1 MMLALLFFLEGPH
14 NVASHRCTVRFI
26 LCNKKLQWKVMGFG
40 DVTFPSSGYCSIC
53 FSLMLF
59 SGRKGEV
66 SAEEAAL
73 SHTLI
78 RKSDLDKD
86 KEQKGGAWCSGSAF
100 YWPYGSLAAMWRKT
114 AALWLGRRWFSVSY
128 SNKFHPVRTS
138 LLWCIPCRND
148 RLVFE
153 WRGHILAVYSV
164 EICPLAL
171 TGQLCSGCTAAPPT
185 GWVMNRR
192 RWGNNCY
199 LFTVLPTH
207 SVVADT
213 SNWGP
218 R

>member
-1 MMLALLFFLEGPH
+1 MWYLTNVQLGSSCVTRSCNERWWVLEMW
-14 NVASHRCTVRFI
+14 RFHHLDI
-26 LCNKKLQWKVMGFG
+26 VH
-40 DVTFPSSGYCSIC
+40 IC

-86 KEQKGGAWCSGSAF
+86 KEQKGGAWCSGSTF

-128 SNKFHPVRTS
+128 SDKFHPVRAS

-148 RLVFE
+148 RLLCE

-171 TGQLCSGCTAAPPT
+171 TEQSCSGCTAAPRT
-185 GWVMNRR
+185 GWVMNGR

-199 LFTVLPTH
+199 LFIVLPTH

-213 SNWGP
+213 SDWGP
-218 R
+218 G